1 MHIQVALSWKRD
13 KKNSHLKTDR
23 DLNDWTL
30 AKVLRL
36 LFMGYISVLLSGRHF
51 LWHLGHKLKQAWT
64 HYAKLSLSKFLIHI
78 VEAFANCI
86 MDWWLNV
93 EEKMDSLFSDS
104 CCDRSSRWR
113 HGVHQVHQGS
123 DDHRR
128 CRIVDQRKWKRRI
141 ADWLKVLM
149 VVYF

>member
-1 MHIQVALSWKRD
+1 MHIQVALSWTRD

-23 DLNDWTL
+23 DLNGWTL

-78 VEAFANCI
+78 VEAFANWSICKLYHGLMI
-86 MDWWLNV
+86 ECWGENGLSFFRFLLRPFF
-93 EEKMDSLFSDS
+93 KMTSRRTSS
-104 CCDRSSRWR
+104 SSRIWR
-113 HGVHQVHQGS
+113 S
-123 DDHRR
+123 PAMSHRR
-128 CRIVDQRKWKRRI
+128 PTEVEAEDRR
-141 ADWLKVLM
+141 LT
-149 VVYF
+149 